1 MPHVPGYPRSFL
13 AWGPELLEEGLG
25 WDTWV
30 TLVRPPPYLTPDKQR
45 WIIIWSQLISGTKCH
60 TGDLKEPIWVKK
72 PTTVHPEETMV
83 CPSLTWVSI
92 LVQFIHVL
100 SLSDPVHVPTQ
111 ILLHLLL
118 LSQLL
123 EITTSLCLLPL
134 LTELS
139 ATSTKIQT
147 FKTPQIPSAWEEVFR
162 CLT

>member
-1 MPHVPGYPRSFL
+1 MFQGILGPFL
-13 AWGPELLEEGLG
+13 AWGPELLEEGLRWG
-25 WDTWV
+25 HLGYFGETA
-30 TLVRPPPYLTPDKQR
+30 PSPLTPDKQR
-45 WIIIWSQLISGTKCH
+45 WIIIWSQLMFGTKCH

-72 PTTVHPEETMV
+72 PTTVHQEETIV
-83 CPSLTWVSI
+83 CPSLTWVSV

-100 SLSDPVHVPTQ
+100 SLSDPVHVSTQ

-139 ATSTKIQT
+139 AASTTIQT
-147 FKTPQIPSAWEEVFR
+147 FKTPQKSSSREEVFR
-162 CLT
+162 CFT